1 MVMESS
7 LDSHPS
13 YCEQTVMHSRV
24 RMQNDR
30 TQGPTAKAV
39 PARAPYTFEDRV
51 VVVCRAASRQ
61 SVKRA
66 PRGEA
71 IKRHEADRIRYTF
84 PDPSQERRNVGACG
98 GNHPV
103 L

>member
-13 YCEQTVMHSRV
+13 HCEQTVMHSRE

-51 VVVCRAASRQ
+51 IVVGGDASKTVSKTGTQRRGDKKDTKQ
-61 SVKRA
+61 TEYDTLFQTH
-66 PRGEA
+66 PRNT
-71 IKRHEADRIRYTF
+71 RM
-84 PDPSQERRNVGACG
+84 
-98 GNHPV
+98 
-103 L
+103 

>member
-13 YCEQTVMHSRV
+13 HCEQTVMHSRE

-30 TQGPTAKAV
+30 TQGHTAKAV

-51 VVVCRAASRQ
+51 IVVGGDASQ
-61 SVKRA
+61 TVSKT
-66 PRGEA
+66 G
-71 IKRHEADRIRYTF
+71 T
-84 PDPSQERRNVGACG
+84 
-98 GNHPV
+98 
-103 L
+103 